1 MTALSVFLVPM
12 KTLSAEHWSNSMIN
26 KDDVKKLL
34 GYWIFDDME
43 GGNDEESWEFD
54 SLADTLADV
63 INRLE
68 KIETQ
73 IAEISNTLKQT
84 K

>member
-1 MTALSVFLVPM
+1 
-12 KTLSAEHWSNSMIN
+12 MIN

>member
-1 MTALSVFLVPM
+1 
-12 KTLSAEHWSNSMIN
+12 MIN

-34 GYWIFDDME
+34 GYWIFDDMD
-43 GGNDEESWEFD
+43 GGNDEENWEFD
-54 SLADTLADV
+54 NLADTLADV

-73 IAEISNTLKQT
+73 IDTISNTLKQT

>member
-1 MTALSVFLVPM
+1 
-12 KTLSAEHWSNSMIN
+12 MIN

-54 SLADTLADV
+54 NLADTLAD
-63 INRLE
+63 ILNRLE

>member
-1 MTALSVFLVPM
+1 
-12 KTLSAEHWSNSMIN
+12 MIN
-26 KDDVKKLL
+26 KDEVKKLL
-34 GYWIFDDME
+34 GYYIFDDME
-43 GGNDEESWEFD
+43 SGDDEESWEFD

-63 INRLE
+63 LNRLE

-84 K
+84 KWKH

>member
-1 MTALSVFLVPM
+1 
-12 KTLSAEHWSNSMIN
+12 MIN

-43 GGNDEESWEFD
+43 GGDDEENWEFD
-54 SLADTLADV
+54 NLADTLANV
-63 INRLE
+63 LNRLE

-73 IAEISNTLKQT
+73 IDTISNTLKQT

>member
-1 MTALSVFLVPM
+1 
-12 KTLSAEHWSNSMIN
+12 MIN

-43 GGNDEESWEFD
+43 GGDDEESWEFD
-54 SLADTLADV
+54 SLADVLVDV
-63 INRLE
+63 LNRLE

-73 IAEISNTLKQT
+73 ITEIRKNK
-84 K
+84 

>member
-1 MTALSVFLVPM
+1 
-12 KTLSAEHWSNSMIN
+12 MIN

-43 GGNDEESWEFD
+43 GGNDEENWEFD

-63 INRLE
+63 LNRLE

>member
-1 MTALSVFLVPM
+1 
-12 KTLSAEHWSNSMIN
+12 MIN

-43 GGNDEESWEFD
+43 GGDDEESWEFD
-54 SLADTLADV
+54 SLADTLANV
-63 INRLE
+63 LNRLE

-73 IAEISNTLKQT
+73 IAAISNTLKQT

>member
-1 MTALSVFLVPM
+1 
-12 KTLSAEHWSNSMIN
+12 MIN

-54 SLADTLADV
+54 SLADVIVDV
-63 INRLE
+63 LNRLE

-73 IAEISNTLKQT
+73 IDTISNTLKQP
-84 K
+84 

>member
-1 MTALSVFLVPM
+1 
-12 KTLSAEHWSNSMIN
+12 MIN

-54 SLADTLADV
+54 NLADTLADV
-63 INRLE
+63 LNRLE

>member
-1 MTALSVFLVPM
+1 
-12 KTLSAEHWSNSMIN
+12 MIN

-43 GGNDEESWEFD
+43 GGDDEESWEFD
-54 SLADTLADV
+54 SLADVLVDV
-63 INRLE
+63 LNRLE

-73 IAEISNTLKQT
+73 IAAISNTLKEPNENQL
-84 K
+84 

>member
-1 MTALSVFLVPM
+1 
-12 KTLSAEHWSNSMIN
+12 MIN

-43 GGNDEESWEFD
+43 GGNDEENWEFNN
-54 SLADTLADV
+54 LADTLAD
-63 INRLE
+63 ILNRLE

-73 IAEISNTLKQT
+73 IAAISNTLKEPNENQL
-84 K
+84 

>member
-1 MTALSVFLVPM
+1 
-12 KTLSAEHWSNSMIN
+12 MIN

-43 GGNDEESWEFD
+43 GGDDEESWEFD
-54 SLADTLADV
+54 SLADTLANV
-63 INRLE
+63 LNRLE

-73 IAEISNTLKQT
+73 IAAILNTLKEPNENQL
-84 K
+84 

>member
-1 MTALSVFLVPM
+1 
-12 KTLSAEHWSNSMIN
+12 MIN
-26 KDDVKKLL
+26 KDGVKKLL

-43 GGNDEESWEFD
+43 GGDDEESWEFD

-63 INRLE
+63 LNRLE

-73 IAEISNTLKQT
+73 IATISNTLKQP

>member
-1 MTALSVFLVPM
+1 
-12 KTLSAEHWSNSMIN
+12 MIN

-63 INRLE
+63 LNRLE

-73 IAEISNTLKQT
+73 IAAISNTLKQP
-84 K
+84 

>member
-1 MTALSVFLVPM
+1 
-12 KTLSAEHWSNSMIN
+12 MIN

-63 INRLE
+63 LNRLE

-73 IAEISNTLKQT
+73 IAAISNTLKEPNENQL
-84 K
+84 

>member
-1 MTALSVFLVPM
+1 
-12 KTLSAEHWSNSMIN
+12 MIS

-34 GYWIFDDME
+34 GYWVYDDME

-54 SLADTLADV
+54 SLADTLVDV
-63 INRLE
+63 LNRLE

-73 IAEISNTLKQT
+73 IATISNTLKQT

>member
-1 MTALSVFLVPM
+1 
-12 KTLSAEHWSNSMIN
+12 MIN

-54 SLADTLADV
+54 SLADTLANV
-63 INRLE
+63 LNRLE

-73 IAEISNTLKQT
+73 IAAISNTLKQP
-84 K
+84 

>member
-1 MTALSVFLVPM
+1 
-12 KTLSAEHWSNSMIN
+12 MIN

-43 GGNDEESWEFD
+43 GGDDEESWEFD
-54 SLADTLADV
+54 NLADV
-63 INRLE
+63 IADVLNRLE

>member
-1 MTALSVFLVPM
+1 
-12 KTLSAEHWSNSMIN
+12 MIN

-34 GYWIFDDME
+34 GYYIFDDME

-63 INRLE
+63 LNRLE

>member
-1 MTALSVFLVPM
+1 M
-12 KTLSAEHWSNSMIN
+12 
-26 KDDVKKLL
+26 D
-34 GYWIFDDME
+34 
-43 GGNDEESWEFD
+43 GGNDEENWEFD
-54 SLADTLADV
+54 NLADTLADV

-73 IAEISNTLKQT
+73 IDTISNTLKQT

>member
-1 MTALSVFLVPM
+1 
-12 KTLSAEHWSNSMIN
+12 MIN
-26 KDDVKKLL
+26 KDGVKKLL

-43 GGNDEESWEFD
+43 GGNDEENWEFD

-63 INRLE
+63 LNRLE

>member
-1 MTALSVFLVPM
+1 
-12 KTLSAEHWSNSMIN
+12 MIS

-54 SLADTLADV
+54 SLADTLANV
-63 INRLE
+63 LNRLE

-73 IAEISNTLKQT
+73 IAAISNTLKEPNENQL
-84 K
+84 

>member
-1 MTALSVFLVPM
+1 
-12 KTLSAEHWSNSMIN
+12 MIN

-43 GGNDEESWEFD
+43 GGDDEENWEFD
-54 SLADTLADV
+54 SLADTLANV
-63 INRLE
+63 LNRLE

-73 IAEISNTLKQT
+73 IATISNTLKEPNENQL
-84 K
+84 

>member
-1 MTALSVFLVPM
+1 
-12 KTLSAEHWSNSMIN
+12 MIN

-43 GGNDEESWEFD
+43 GGDDEESWEFD

-63 INRLE
+63 LNRLE

-73 IAEISNTLKQT
+73 IAAISNTLKEPNENQL
-84 K
+84 

>member
-1 MTALSVFLVPM
+1 
-12 KTLSAEHWSNSMIN
+12 MIN

-43 GGNDEESWEFD
+43 GGNDEENWEFD

-63 INRLE
+63 LNRLE

-73 IAEISNTLKQT
+73 IAAISNTLKQT

>member
-1 MTALSVFLVPM
+1 
-12 KTLSAEHWSNSMIN
+12 MIN

-43 GGNDEESWEFD
+43 GGDDEESWEFD
-54 SLADTLADV
+54 SLADVLVDV
-63 INRLE
+63 LNRLE

>member
-1 MTALSVFLVPM
+1 
-12 KTLSAEHWSNSMIN
+12 MIN

-54 SLADTLADV
+54 NLADTLADV

-73 IAEISNTLKQT
+73 IAEIRKNK
-84 K
+84 

>member
-1 MTALSVFLVPM
+1 
-12 KTLSAEHWSNSMIN
+12 MIN

-34 GYWIFDDME
+34 GYWIFDDMD
-43 GGNDEESWEFD
+43 GGNDEENWEFD
-54 SLADTLADV
+54 NLADTLADV

>member
-1 MTALSVFLVPM
+1 
-12 KTLSAEHWSNSMIN
+12 MIN

-34 GYWIFDDME
+34 GYYIFDDME
-43 GGNDEESWEFD
+43 GGNDEENWEFD

-63 INRLE
+63 LNRLE

-73 IAEISNTLKQT
+73 IAAISNTLKEPNENQL
-84 K
+84 

>member
-1 MTALSVFLVPM
+1 
-12 KTLSAEHWSNSMIN
+12 MIN

-43 GGNDEESWEFD
+43 GGDDEENWEFD
-54 SLADTLADV
+54 SLADTLANV
-63 INRLE
+63 LNRLE

-73 IAEISNTLKQT
+73 IAAISNTLKEP
-84 K
+84 

>member
-1 MTALSVFLVPM
+1 
-12 KTLSAEHWSNSMIN
+12 MIN

-43 GGNDEESWEFD
+43 GGDDEESWEFD
-54 SLADTLADV
+54 SLADVLVDV
-63 INRLE
+63 LNRLE

-73 IAEISNTLKQT
+73 IATISNTLKQT

>member
-1 MTALSVFLVPM
+1 
-12 KTLSAEHWSNSMIN
+12 MIN

-54 SLADTLADV
+54 NLADTLADV

>member
-1 MTALSVFLVPM
+1 
-12 KTLSAEHWSNSMIN
+12 MIN

-54 SLADTLADV
+54 NLADTLADV

-73 IAEISNTLKQT
+73 IATISNTLKEPNENQL
-84 K
+84 

>member
-1 MTALSVFLVPM
+1 
-12 KTLSAEHWSNSMIN
+12 MIN

-54 SLADTLADV
+54 SLADTLANV
-63 INRLE
+63 LNRLE

-73 IAEISNTLKQT
+73 IAAISNTLKEPNENQL
-84 K
+84 